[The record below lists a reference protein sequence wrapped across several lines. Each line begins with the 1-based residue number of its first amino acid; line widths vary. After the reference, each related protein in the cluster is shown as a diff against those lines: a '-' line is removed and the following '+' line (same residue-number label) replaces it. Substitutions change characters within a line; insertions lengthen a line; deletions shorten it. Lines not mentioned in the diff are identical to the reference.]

1 MQRQLANDPG
11 GHSPDKIMLVPG
23 EPDAVVVAPAVDIER
38 MVAPKAQ
45 GFGERHFKY
54 RGDFVLAGVIVQI
67 RGIMPTTGV
76 T

>member
-1 MQRQLANDPG
+1 M
-11 GHSPDKIMLVPG
+11 
-23 EPDAVVVAPAVDIER
+23 VVAPAVDIEG

-54 RGDFVLAGVIVQI
+54 RGDFVPAGVVVQI